1 MIPGEIFI
9 TPGELELNPGKKK
22 VTISVVNTGDRPIQI
37 GSHYHFA
44 ATNPALEFDRN
55 VALGMRLNII
65 AGTSARFEPGMEKS
79 VELVDIGGARFIPG
93 LRGEHPDPLPANN
106 GGES

>member
-9 TPGELELNPGKKK
+9 TPGEIELNPGKSKITLT
-22 VTISVVNTGDRPIQI
+22 VINTGDRPIQI

-44 ATNPALEFDRN
+44 ATNPSLEFDRDA
-55 VALGMRLNII
+55 ALGMRLNII

-79 VELVDIGGARFIPG
+79 VELVEIGGARFIPG
-93 LRGEHPDPLPANN
+93 LRGEHPQPLPAST
-106 GGES
+106 GGK

>member
-9 TPGELELNPGKKK
+9 TPGEIELNPGKSKITLT
-22 VTISVVNTGDRPIQI
+22 VINTGDRPIQV

-44 ATNPALEFDRN
+44 ATNPSLEFDRDS
-55 VALGMRLNII
+55 ALGMRLNII

-79 VELVDIGGARFIPG
+79 VEVVEIGGARFIPG
-93 LRGEHPDPLPANN
+93 LRGEHPQPLPANK
-106 GGES
+106 GGK

>member
-1 MIPGEIFI
+1 
-9 TPGELELNPGKKK
+9 
-22 VTISVVNTGDRPIQI
+22 
-37 GSHYHFA
+37 
-44 ATNPALEFDRN
+44 
-55 VALGMRLNII
+55 MRLNII

-93 LRGEHPDPLPANN
+93 LRGEHPDPLPAKN

>member
-9 TPGELELNPGKKK
+9 TPGEVELNPGKSKI
-22 VTISVVNTGDRPIQI
+22 TITVINTGDRPIQV

-44 ATNPALEFDRN
+44 ATNPSLDFDR
-55 VALGMRLNII
+55 VAALGMRLNII

-79 VELVDIGGARFIPG
+79 VELVEIGGARFIPG
-93 LRGEHPDPLPANN
+93 LRGEHPQPLPASK
-106 GGES
+106 GGK

>member
-9 TPGELELNPGKKK
+9 TPGEVELNPGKSKITLT
-22 VTISVVNTGDRPIQI
+22 VINTGDRPIQV

-44 ATNPALEFDRN
+44 ATNPALEFDRDA
-55 VALGMRLNII
+55 ALGMRLNII

-79 VELVDIGGARFIPG
+79 IELVEIGGARFIPG
-93 LRGEHPDPLPANN
+93 LRGEHPQPLPASK
-106 GGES
+106 GGK